1 MTEKTLKIPYNFEP
15 RDYQRPVF
23 EALERGIKRVISV
36 WHRRAG
42 KDKTFFNL
50 MIRESIKRKGN
61 YYYFFPTY
69 SQGRKA
75 LWDGKDKD
83 GFPFLGHIPA
93 ECIVKKNEAEMKIN
107 LSWGSMIQLIG
118 SDNYDSVM
126 GTNPVGCVFSEYAL
140 QDPKAWDFIRPILV
154 ENGGWALFNFT
165 PRGRN
170 HGWDLF
176 QSALQDPSWFVHLLT
191 IDDTKAISHAD
202 VQAEVKAGMPEELAQ
217 QEFWCSFN
225 VGSEH
230 CVIPLEW
237 VLAARKRSV
246 TPRGKKVGGLDVAR
260 FGADHTALVVRQ
272 DNAVVYADR
281 WQGYDTVMSAG
292 KVMDAFNAGLLDS
305 LNVDVIG
312 VGGGPADILRAAD
325 KFPVADVNVGEKA
338 KDEEKY
344 NRLRDELWFNARNWF
359 AQPDVGFLVNGSLG
373 QKMIAELT
381 NPLYGYTPTQ
391 RKKVEDKAHMKDR
404 TGASPDLADAL
415 CLTFFNPPTK
425 AFPNGYF

>member
-23 EALERGIKRVISV
+23 EALERGIKRVVSV

-50 MIRESIKRKGN
+50 MVRESIKRRGN

-83 GFPFLGHIPA
+83 GFPFLGHIPD
-93 ECIVKKNEAEMKIN
+93 ECVRKKNEAEMKIN
-107 LSWGSMIQLIG
+107 LSWGSLIQLVG

-154 ENGGWALFNFT
+154 ENQGWALFNFT

-170 HGWDLF
+170 HGWELY
-176 QSALQDPSWFVHLLT
+176 QSALQDPAWFVHLLT
-191 IDDTKAISHAD
+191 IDDTKAITHAD
-202 VQAEVKAGMPEELAQ
+202 VQAEIRAGMPDELAQ
-217 QEFWCSFN
+217 QEFFCSFN
-225 VGSEH
+225 VGSET

-237 VLAARKRSV
+237 VLAARKRTV
-246 TPRGKKVGGLDVAR
+246 EPRGPKVAGLDVAR

-272 DNAVVYADR
+272 DNAIVYADR
-281 WQGYDTVMSAG
+281 WQGSDTVESAG
-292 KVMDAFNAGLLDS
+292 KVMDAWQNGVFDR

-312 VGGGPADILRAAD
+312 VGGGPADMLRSAG
-325 KFPVADVNVGEKA
+325 KFPVDDVNVGEKA

-344 NRLRDELWFNARNWF
+344 NRLRDELWFLAREWF
-359 AQPDVGFLVNGSLG
+359 SQPDVGMAVNGLG
-373 QKMIAELT
+373 NKLTAELT
-381 NPLYGYTPTQ
+381 NPMYDYTPTQ
-391 RKKVEDKAHMKDR
+391 RKKVEDKAHMKER
-404 TGASPDLADAL
+404 TGSSPDLADAL
-415 CLTFFNPPTK
+415 CLTFFNPPNK
-425 AFPNGYF
+425 AFPRGYR